1 MPHITAAYSFKVKA
15 AAIDTI
21 EQATGINFMPLLSE
35 PNPLEQGV
43 DQRWL
48 NN

>member
-1 MPHITAAYSFKVKA
+1 MHCPQRRGKA
-15 AAIDTI
+15 VPIDEI
-21 EQATGINFMPLLSE
+21 EKATGINFMPALNE
-35 PNPLEQGV
+35 PNPLEETV